1 MAGAAEGLGGGAGR
15 TGQGAAAD
23 AALCTPAVCERP
35 RKSGSVQTWVGCDG
49 HPVPDIIPLG
59 QSGTGTY
66 QGIAISPITST
77 FETDGFRVSYPYI
90 MPDAVPLQSMPSV
103 FSPLAKALLDGFS
116 EGVVVFDP
124 DGRVLYANQQAREA
138 LSGLDLSEH
147 APDLMPRLAALGG
160 RLRPLRVGSLE
171 LGEAMFIPGI
181 EGPTT
186 LAAREKE
193 AIVQTLDANNWKLAE
208 TAKHLGISR
217 TTLWRRLKAYGLH
230 RDGRSKWAQTS

>member
-1 MAGAAEGLGGGAGR
+1 M
-15 TGQGAAAD
+15 TD
-23 AALCTPAVCERP
+23 A
-35 RKSGSVQTWVGCDG
+35 
-49 HPVPDIIPLG
+49 IPLN
-59 QSGTGTY
+59 
-66 QGIAISPITST
+66 A
-77 FETDGFRVSYPYI
+77 
-90 MPDAVPLQSMPSV
+90 LPSV

-116 EGVVVFDP
+116 EGVIVFDVQ
-124 DGRVLYANQQAREA
+124 GHLLYANQPAREA
-138 LSGLDLSEH
+138 LVGMDRAEH

-160 RLRPLRVGSLE
+160 RLQPLRVGALE

-193 AIVQTLDANNWKLAE
+193 AIVHTLDANGWKLAE

>member
-1 MAGAAEGLGGGAGR
+1 MAMPE
-15 TGQGAAAD
+15 
-23 AALCTPAVCERP
+23 AL
-35 RKSGSVQTWVGCDG
+35 
-49 HPVPDIIPLG
+49 
-59 QSGTGTY
+59 
-66 QGIAISPITST
+66 PI
-77 FETDGFRVSYPYI
+77 GN
-90 MPDAVPLQSMPSV
+90 LPSV

-116 EGVVVFDP
+116 EGVVVFDA
-124 DGRVLYANQQAREA
+124 DGKMLYANHQAREA
-138 LSGLDLSEH
+138 LAGMDLADAGS
-147 APDLMPRLAALGG
+147 DLQPRLAAMGG

-181 EGPTT
+181 EGATT

-193 AIVQTLDANNWKLAE
+193 AIVKTLDAHNWKLAE